1 MNKTE
6 FIAEL
11 SALTNCTIE
20 EATVVNEILEAHF
33 ILSKKA
39 KAPVIADI
47 SARLGFDEARA
58 EAIYEQSMAIIKSE
72 KKDKM
77 KHPFRSQD

>member
-11 SALTNCTIE
+11 SALTNCTVE
-20 EATVVNEILEAHF
+20 EATVVNEVFESHF

-39 KAPVIADI
+39 KDPVIAEI
-47 SARLGFDEARA
+47 CARLGFDEARA
-58 EAIYEQSMAIIKSE
+58 EAVYEQGMAIIKSE